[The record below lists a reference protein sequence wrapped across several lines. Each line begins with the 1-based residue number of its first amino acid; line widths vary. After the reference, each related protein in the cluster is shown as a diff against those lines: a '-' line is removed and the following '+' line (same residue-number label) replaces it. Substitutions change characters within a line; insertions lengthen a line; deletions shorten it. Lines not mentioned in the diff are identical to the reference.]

1 MDRQFAWF
9 EPQPC
14 SKECIRTTAI
24 GLPRLPLVAEDPQAT
39 MGVRL
44 GFYSGKQLVVFGMR
58 IRSEDL
64 Q

>member
-1 MDRQFAWF
+1 
-9 EPQPC
+9 
-14 SKECIRTTAI
+14 
-24 GLPRLPLVAEDPQAT
+24 